1 MEILTGEIFPTLVAT
16 LASIVTLFILTK
28 IMGYRQMSQLSLFD
42 YITGITIGNFA
53 SDIASARHLTILTA
67 DEGETPLLTL
77 FLGMVCFALVSVL
90 LNTLTD
96 YSLTISRFVSGH
108 PMLLLEKGKIY
119 QKNLKKAHFD
129 LGEFLTQCRIS
140 GYFDLNMLEYAI
152 LETNGQVSFL
162 PKTDYRPTTPIDF
175 QLNLPEATLYATV
188 ILDGKIIG
196 QNLKQLGKDS
206 TWLIRELKKHGVSHF
221 KEVFLATSDPNGSLR
236 IYMKT
241 ENLKPQD
248 ALS

>member
-1 MEILTGEIFPTLVAT
+1 MEILTNEIFPTLIAT
-16 LASIVTLFILTK
+16 LASIATLFVLTK

-53 SDIASARHLTILTA
+53 SDIASTRHLTVLTA
-67 DEGETPLLTL
+67 DDGETPFLTL
-77 FLGMVCFALVSVL
+77 FLGMVIFGLVSVL
-90 LNTLTD
+90 LNNLTD
-96 YSLTISRFVSGH
+96 YSLTISRFVSGR
-108 PMLLLEKGKIY
+108 PLLLLEKGQVY

-129 LGEFLTQCRIS
+129 LGEFLTQCRIN
-140 GYFDLNMLEYAI
+140 GYFDLNMLECAI

-162 PKTDYRPTTPIDF
+162 PKTDYRPATPGDF
-175 QLNLPEATLYATV
+175 QLNLPEASLYATV

-206 TWLIRELKKHGVSHF
+206 TWLISELKKHGVSHYE
-221 KEVFLATSDPNGSLR
+221 EVFLATSDPNGSLR
-236 IYMKT
+236 VFMKT
-241 ENLKPQD
+241 KNLAPKD

>member
-1 MEILTGEIFPTLVAT
+1 MEILTNEIFPTLIAT
-16 LASIVTLFILTK
+16 LASIATLFVLTK

-53 SDIASARHLTILTA
+53 SDIASTRHLTVLTA
-67 DEGETPLLTL
+67 DDGETPFLTL
-77 FLGMVCFALVSVL
+77 FLGMVIFGLVSVL
-90 LNTLTD
+90 LNNLTD
-96 YSLTISRFVSGH
+96 HSLTISRFVSGR
-108 PMLLLEKGKIY
+108 PLLLLEKGQVY

-129 LGEFLTQCRIS
+129 LGEFLTQCRIN

-162 PKTDYRPTTPIDF
+162 PKTDYRPATPGDF
-175 QLNLPEATLYATV
+175 QLNLPEVSLYATV

-206 TWLIRELKKHGVSHF
+206 TWLISELKKHGVSHY
-221 KEVFLATSDPNGSLR
+221 KEVFLATSDTNGSLR
-236 IYMKT
+236 IFMKT
-241 ENLKPQD
+241 KNSAPKD

>member
-1 MEILTGEIFPTLVAT
+1 MEILTNEIFPTLIAT
-16 LASIVTLFILTK
+16 LASIATLFVLTK

-53 SDIASARHLTILTA
+53 SDIASTRHLTVLTA
-67 DEGETPLLTL
+67 DDGETPFLTL
-77 FLGMVCFALVSVL
+77 FLGMIIFGLVSVL
-90 LNTLTD
+90 LNNLTD
-96 YSLTISRFVSGH
+96 YSLTISRFVSGR
-108 PMLLLEKGKIY
+108 PLLLLEKGQVY

-129 LGEFLTQCRIS
+129 LGEFLTQCRIN

-162 PKTDYRPTTPIDF
+162 PKTDYRPATPGDF
-175 QLNLPEATLYATV
+175 QLNLPEASLYATV

-206 TWLIRELKKHGVSHF
+206 TWLISELKKHGVSHYE
-221 KEVFLATSDPNGSLR
+221 EVFLATSDPNGSLR
-236 IYMKT
+236 IFMKT
-241 ENLKPQD
+241 ENLAPKD

>member
-1 MEILTGEIFPTLVAT
+1 MEILTREIFPTLVAT
-16 LASIVTLFILTK
+16 LASIITLFILTK

-67 DEGETPLLTL
+67 EEGETPLLTL

-90 LNTLTD
+90 LNSLTD

-108 PMLLLEKGKIY
+108 PLLLLEKGKIY

-162 PKTDYRPTTPIDF
+162 PKTDYRPTTPGDLK
-175 QLNLPEATLYATV
+175 LNLPEVTLYATV

-196 QNLKQLGKDS
+196 QNLTQLGKDS
-206 TWLIRELKKHGVSHF
+206 TWLIQELKKHGVSHF
-221 KEVFLATSDPNGSLR
+221 KNVFLATSDPNGSLR
-236 IYMKT
+236 IYMKN
-241 ENLKPQD
+241 ENATPQD

>member
-1 MEILTGEIFPTLVAT
+1 MELLTGEIFPTLIAT
-16 LASIVTLFILTK
+16 LTSIVTLFILTK

-53 SDIASARHLTILTA
+53 SDIASARHLTILSA
-67 DEGETPLLTL
+67 DEGETPFLTL
-77 FLGMVCFALVSVL
+77 FLGMITFALVSVM
-90 LNTLTD
+90 LNSLTD
-96 YSLTISRFVSGH
+96 YSLTISRIVSGH

-129 LGEFLTQCRIS
+129 LGEFLTQCRIN

-162 PKTDYRPTTPIDF
+162 PKTDYRPATPGDF
-175 QLNLPEATLYATV
+175 QLNLPEVTLYATV

-196 QNLKQLGKDS
+196 ENLQQLGKDS

-221 KEVFLATSDPNGSLR
+221 QKVFLATADPNGSLR
-236 IYMKT
+236 IYMKNKN
-241 ENLKPQD
+241 EVPKD

>member
-1 MEILTGEIFPTLVAT
+1 MEILTGEIFPTLIAT

-67 DEGETPLLTL
+67 EEGETPLLTL
-77 FLGMVCFALVSVL
+77 FLGMVSFALVSVL
-90 LNTLTD
+90 LNSLTD

-162 PKTDYRPTTPIDF
+162 PKTDYRPTTPSDF
-175 QLNLPEATLYATV
+175 QLNLPETALYATV

-196 QNLKQLGKDS
+196 QNLKQLGRDS
-206 TWLIRELKKHGVSHF
+206 TWLIRELKKHGVTHF
-221 KEVFLATSDPNGSLR
+221 KEVFLATCSPDGSLR

-241 ENLKPQD
+241 ENLTPKD

>member
-1 MEILTGEIFPTLVAT
+1 MEILTGEIFPTLIAT
-16 LASIVTLFILTK
+16 LTSIVTLFILTK

-53 SDIASARHLTILTA
+53 SDIASARHLTILSA
-67 DEGETPLLTL
+67 DEGETPFLTL
-77 FLGMVCFALVSVL
+77 FLGMITFAMVSVL
-90 LNTLTD
+90 LNSLTD

-162 PKTDYRPTTPIDF
+162 PKTDYRPTTPSDF
-175 QLNLPEATLYATV
+175 QLNLPETALYATV

-206 TWLIRELKKHGVSHF
+206 TWLIRELKKHGVTHF
-221 KEVFLATSDPNGSLR
+221 KEVFLATCAPDGSLR

-241 ENLKPQD
+241 ENLTPKD